1 MEIAVTQ
8 ILNGRKWGW
17 KNRILSHNKWLW
29 KIMYEGNKI
38 KKKQSMHRQIKWKK
52 MRDKKIKDKKKR
64 TEPE

>member
-52 MRDKKIKDKKKR
+52 NER
-64 TEPE
+64 